1 MLVRWIWNWLFN
13 QIWNGLPKGAR
24 WGLGALFAGYFVWLF
39 FLPDLHPMP
48 TDTSIEG
55 RSHIDR
61 PIHRFW
67 VNGRWG
73 GNVGPYGGGGVVC
86 CQRISGD
93 TAEVEWILSITGEQE
108 RQGMEV
114 ERHSI
119 TLPMPER
126 TREDRYLHVHF
137 LPNHE
142 VKLGW
147 SSDLISP
154 YAHLPKRLDQVEEGA
169 AP

>member
-13 QIWNGLPKGAR
+13 QIWYGLPKGAR

-67 VNGRWG
+67 VNGRGG
-73 GNVGPYGGGGVVC
+73 GNVGPYGGGGSFAASVSAA
-86 CQRISGD
+86 IPLKWSGSLASQGSRSD
-93 TAEVEWILSITGEQE
+93 KEW
-108 RQGMEV
+108 
-114 ERHSI
+114 
-119 TLPMPER
+119 
-126 TREDRYLHVHF
+126 
-137 LPNHE
+137 
-142 VKLGW
+142 K
-147 SSDLISP
+147 SSDIASP
-154 YAHLPKRLDQVEEGA
+154 YRCRSGRGKTATCTCTSCRITRSSWVGA
-169 AP
+169 RT

>member
-13 QIWNGLPKGAR
+13 QIWYGLPKGAR

-73 GNVGPYGGGGVVC
+73 GESRSLWWWGNGMLPVY
-86 CQRISGD
+86 QR
-93 TAEVEWILSITGEQE
+93 
-108 RQGMEV
+108 
-114 ERHSI
+114 
-119 TLPMPER
+119 
-126 TREDRYLHVHF
+126 RY
-137 LPNHE
+137 
-142 VKLGW
+142 
-147 SSDLISP
+147 
-154 YAHLPKRLDQVEEGA
+154 R
-169 AP
+169 